1 MTGKQFER
9 TRRLLG
15 DENTRILGSKTIA
28 IAGIGAVGGYALEAL
43 ARIGIGHFILVDFD
57 RVSESNINRQI
68 LALHSTIGELKTDAA
83 ECRVMDINPECTIE
97 KYPVVISSD
106 NLGIFS
112 SADVILD
119 CIDSLGAK
127 IELLSYAYEHG
138 IPAVSSMGA
147 ALRRSV
153 MHIHIADIMD
163 TYGCPL
169 AKEVRKGLRKR
180 GIGKGIQCVFSSEE
194 VRRCV
199 FSSEEVRFTYRDPDT
214 DSEAENMPG
223 TERKRPVL
231 GSLPTVTA
239 VFGEY
244 MAELALKNLLPA
256 GTMDSREVR

>member
-83 ECRVMDINPECTIE
+83 ERRVMDINPECIID
-97 KYPVVISSD
+97 KHPVVISSD
-106 NLGIFS
+106 NLSIFS
-112 SADVILD
+112 SADIILD

-153 MHIHIADIMD
+153 THIHIADIMD

-169 AKEVRKGLRKR
+169 AKEVRKGLRKK
-180 GIGKGIQCVFSSEE
+180 GMSKGI
-194 VRRCV
+194 RCV

-244 MAELALKNLLPA
+244 MAELALKTLLPA
-256 GTMDSREVR
+256 GTMDSRDVR

>member
-68 LALHSTIGELKTDAA
+68 LALHSTIGEFKTDAA
-83 ECRVMDINPECTIE
+83 ERRVMDINPECTID
-97 KYPVVISSD
+97 KHPVVISSD

-153 MHIHIADIMD
+153 THIHIADIMD

-194 VRRCV
+194 VR
-199 FSSEEVRFTYRDPDT
+199 FTYRDPDT

-223 TERKRPVL
+223 TKRKRPVL

-256 GTMDSREVR
+256 GTMDSRDVR

>member
-106 NLGIFS
+106 NLSIFS
-112 SADVILD
+112 SADIILD

-153 MHIHIADIMD
+153 THIHIADIMD

-169 AKEVRKGLRKR
+169 AKEVRKGLRKK
-180 GIGKGIQCVFSSEE
+180 GIGKGIQ
-194 VRRCV
+194 CV

>member
-68 LALHSTIGELKTDAA
+68 LALHSTICELKTDAA
-83 ECRVMDINPECTIE
+83 ERRVMDINPECTIE

-112 SADVILD
+112 SADIILD

-153 MHIHIADIMD
+153 THIHIADIMD

-169 AKEVRKGLRKR
+169 AKEVRKGLRK
-180 GIGKGIQCVFSSEE
+180 KGISKGI
-194 VRRCV
+194 RCV

-244 MAELALKNLLPA
+244 MAELALKELLPA
-256 GTMDSREVR
+256 GAMDSRDVR

>member
-83 ECRVMDINPECTIE
+83 ERRVMDINPECIID
-97 KYPVVISSD
+97 KHPVVISSD

-112 SADVILD
+112 SADIILD

-127 IELLSYAYEHG
+127 IELLSYAYEQG

-169 AKEVRKGLRKR
+169 AKEVRKGLRKK
-180 GIGKGIQCVFSSEE
+180 GIGKGIQ
-194 VRRCV
+194 CV

-256 GTMDSREVR
+256 GTMDSRDVR

>member
-83 ECRVMDINPECTIE
+83 ECRVMDINPECTLE

-106 NLGIFS
+106 NLSIFS
-112 SADVILD
+112 SADIILD

-153 MHIHIADIMD
+153 THIHIADIMD

-180 GIGKGIQCVFSSEE
+180 GIGKGIQ
-194 VRRCV
+194 CV

-244 MAELALKNLLPA
+244 MAELALKELLPA
-256 GTMDSREVR
+256 GAMDSREVR

>member
-1 MTGKQFER
+1 MKGKQFER

-83 ECRVMDINPECTIE
+83 ECRVMDINPECTLE

-106 NLGIFS
+106 NLSIFS
-112 SADVILD
+112 SADIILD

-153 MHIHIADIMD
+153 THIHIADIMD

-169 AKEVRKGLRKR
+169 AKEVRKGLRK
-180 GIGKGIQCVFSSEE
+180 KGISKGI
-194 VRRCV
+194 RCV

>member
-43 ARIGIGHFILVDFD
+43 VRIGIGHFILVDFD

-83 ECRVMDINPECTIE
+83 ECRVMDINPECTLE

-106 NLGIFS
+106 NLSIFS
-112 SADVILD
+112 SADIILD
-119 CIDSLGAK
+119 CIASLGAK

-153 MHIHIADIMD
+153 THIHIADIMD

-169 AKEVRKGLRKR
+169 AKEVRKGLRKK
-180 GIGKGIQCVFSSEE
+180 GMSKGI
-194 VRRCV
+194 RCV

-244 MAELALKNLLPA
+244 MAELALKTLLPA
-256 GTMDSREVR
+256 GTMDSRDVR

>member
-106 NLGIFS
+106 NLSIFS
-112 SADVILD
+112 SADIILD

-127 IELLSYAYEHG
+127 IELLSYAYEQG

-153 MHIHIADIMD
+153 THIHIADIMD

-169 AKEVRKGLRKR
+169 AKEVRKGLRKK
-180 GIGKGIQCVFSSEE
+180 GIGKGIQ
-194 VRRCV
+194 CV

>member
-112 SADVILD
+112 SADIILD

-153 MHIHIADIMD
+153 THIHIADIMD

-169 AKEVRKGLRKR
+169 AKEVRKGLRKK
-180 GIGKGIQCVFSSEE
+180 GMSKGI
-194 VRRCV
+194 RCV
-199 FSSEEVRFTYRDPDT
+199 FSSEEVRFTYRDPEM

-244 MAELALKNLLPA
+244 MAELALKELLPA
-256 GTMDSREVR
+256 GAMDSRDVR

>member
-28 IAGIGAVGGYALEAL
+28 IAGLGAVGGYALEAL

-68 LALHSTIGELKTDAA
+68 LALHSTIDELKTDAA
-83 ECRVMDINPECTIE
+83 ERRVMDINPECIID
-97 KYPVVISSD
+97 KHPVVISSD

-112 SADVILD
+112 SADIILD

-127 IELLSYAYEHG
+127 IELLSYAYEQG

-169 AKEVRKGLRKR
+169 AKEVRKGLRKK
-180 GIGKGIQCVFSSEE
+180 GIGKGIQ
-194 VRRCV
+194 CV

>member
-43 ARIGIGHFILVDFD
+43 ARIGIGQFILVDYY

-106 NLGIFS
+106 NLSIFS
-112 SADVILD
+112 SADIILD

-153 MHIHIADIMD
+153 THIHIADIMD

-169 AKEVRKGLRKR
+169 AKEVRKGLRKK
-180 GIGKGIQCVFSSEE
+180 GIGKGIQ
-194 VRRCV
+194 CV

>member
-83 ECRVMDINPECTIE
+83 ERRVMDINPECIID
-97 KYPVVISSD
+97 KHPVVISSD

-112 SADVILD
+112 SADIILD

-153 MHIHIADIMD
+153 THIHIADIMD

-169 AKEVRKGLRKR
+169 AKEVRKGLRK
-180 GIGKGIQCVFSSEE
+180 KGISKGI
-194 VRRCV
+194 RCV

-244 MAELALKNLLPA
+244 MAELALKTLLPA

>member
-83 ECRVMDINPECTIE
+83 ERRVMDINPECIIE
-97 KYPVVISSD
+97 KHPVVISSD
-106 NLGIFS
+106 NLSIFS
-112 SADVILD
+112 SADIILD

-153 MHIHIADIMD
+153 THIHIADIMD

-169 AKEVRKGLRKR
+169 AKEVRKGLRKK
-180 GIGKGIQCVFSSEE
+180 GIGKGIQ
-194 VRRCV
+194 CV

-244 MAELALKNLLPA
+244 MAELALKELLPA
-256 GTMDSREVR
+256 GAMDSRDVR

>member
-43 ARIGIGHFILVDFD
+43 ARIGMGHFILVDFD

-83 ECRVMDINPECTIE
+83 ECRVMDINPECTLE

-106 NLGIFS
+106 NLSIFS
-112 SADVILD
+112 SADIILD

-153 MHIHIADIMD
+153 THIHIADIMD

-180 GIGKGIQCVFSSEE
+180 GIGKGIQ
-194 VRRCV
+194 CV

-244 MAELALKNLLPA
+244 MAELALKELLPA
-256 GTMDSREVR
+256 GAMDSREVR

>member
-112 SADVILD
+112 SADIILD

-153 MHIHIADIMD
+153 THIHIADIMD

-169 AKEVRKGLRKR
+169 AKEVRKGLRK
-180 GIGKGIQCVFSSEE
+180 KGISKGI
-194 VRRCV
+194 RCV

-244 MAELALKNLLPA
+244 MAELALKTLLPA

>member
-57 RVSESNINRQI
+57 RLSESNINRQI

-112 SADVILD
+112 SADIILD

-153 MHIHIADIMD
+153 THIHIADIMD

-169 AKEVRKGLRKR
+169 AKEVRKGLRKK
-180 GIGKGIQCVFSSEE
+180 GMSKGI
-194 VRRCV
+194 RCV

-244 MAELALKNLLPA
+244 MAELALKELLPA
-256 GTMDSREVR
+256 GAMDSRDVR

>member
-68 LALHSTIGELKTDAA
+68 LALHSTIGEFKTDAA
-83 ECRVMDINPECTIE
+83 ERRVMDINPECTID
-97 KYPVVISSD
+97 KHPVVICSD

-169 AKEVRKGLRKR
+169 AKEVRKGLRK
-180 GIGKGIQCVFSSEE
+180 KGISKGI
-194 VRRCV
+194 RCV

-244 MAELALKNLLPA
+244 MAELALKTLLPA

>member
-83 ECRVMDINPECTIE
+83 ERRVMDINPECIID
-97 KYPVVISSD
+97 KHPVVISSD

-112 SADVILD
+112 SADIILD

-127 IELLSYAYEHG
+127 IELLSYAYEQG

-169 AKEVRKGLRKR
+169 AKEVRKGLRKK
-180 GIGKGIQCVFSSEE
+180 GIGKGIQ
-194 VRRCV
+194 CV

>member
-112 SADVILD
+112 SADIILD

-169 AKEVRKGLRKR
+169 AKEVRKGLRK
-180 GIGKGIQCVFSSEE
+180 KGISKGI
-194 VRRCV
+194 RCV

-244 MAELALKNLLPA
+244 MAELALKTLLPA

>member
-83 ECRVMDINPECTIE
+83 ECRVMDINPECTLE

-106 NLGIFS
+106 NLSIFS
-112 SADVILD
+112 SADIILD

-153 MHIHIADIMD
+153 THIHIADIMD

-169 AKEVRKGLRKR
+169 AKEVRKGLRK
-180 GIGKGIQCVFSSEE
+180 KGISKGI
-194 VRRCV
+194 RCV

>member
-106 NLGIFS
+106 NLSIFS
-112 SADVILD
+112 SADIILD

-138 IPAVSSMGA
+138 IPVVSSMGA

-153 MHIHIADIMD
+153 THIHIADIMD

-169 AKEVRKGLRKR
+169 AKEVRKGLRKK
-180 GIGKGIQCVFSSEE
+180 GMSKGI
-194 VRRCV
+194 RCV
-199 FSSEEVRFTYRDPDT
+199 FSSEEVRFTYRDPET

-244 MAELALKNLLPA
+244 MAELALKELLPA
-256 GTMDSREVR
+256 GAMDSRDVR

>member
-15 DENTRILGSKTIA
+15 DENTELLGSKTIT

-83 ECRVMDINPECTIE
+83 ERRVMDINPECIID
-97 KYPVVISSD
+97 KHPVVISSD
-106 NLGIFS
+106 NLGIYS
-112 SADVILD
+112 SADLILD

-127 IELLSYAYEHG
+127 IELLSYAYEQG

-169 AKEVRKGLRKR
+169 AKEVRKGLRKK
-180 GIGKGIQCVFSSEE
+180 GIGKGIQ
-194 VRRCV
+194 CV

>member
-106 NLGIFS
+106 NLSIFS
-112 SADVILD
+112 SADIILD

-153 MHIHIADIMD
+153 THIHIADIMD

-169 AKEVRKGLRKR
+169 AKEVRKGLRKK
-180 GIGKGIQCVFSSEE
+180 GMSKGI
-194 VRRCV
+194 RCV

-244 MAELALKNLLPA
+244 MAELALKELLPA
-256 GTMDSREVR
+256 DAMDSRDVR

>member
-1 MTGKQFER
+1 MSGRQFER

-15 DENTRILGSKTIA
+15 DENLKNLEGKTVA
-28 IAGIGAVGGYALEAL
+28 VAGIGAVGGYALEAL
-43 ARIGIGHFILVDFD
+43 VRTGVGHFIIADHD

-68 LALHSTIGELKTDAA
+68 LALHSTIGEFKTEAA
-83 ECRVMDINPECTIE
+83 ERRIRDINPDCTVTAF
-97 KYPVVISSD
+97 PVVISEE
-106 NLGIFS
+106 NLDIFS
-112 SADVILD
+112 EADIILD

-127 IELLSYAYEHG
+127 ISLLEYAYRNG

-153 MHIHIADIMD
+153 MHVHAADIMD

-169 AKEVRKGLRKR
+169 AREVRKGLRKR
-180 GIGKGIQCVFSSEE
+180 GIERGIPCVFSSEE
-194 VRRCV
+194 I
-199 FSSEEVRFTYRDPDT
+199 RFTYIPPET
-214 DSEAENMPG
+214 DSEAENIPG

-244 MAELALKNLLPA
+244 MAELALKALLPQDVM
-256 GTMDSREVR
+256 TTKNVR

>member
-112 SADVILD
+112 SADIILD

-153 MHIHIADIMD
+153 THIHIADIMD

-169 AKEVRKGLRKR
+169 AKEVRKGLRK
-180 GIGKGIQCVFSSEE
+180 KGISKGI
-194 VRRCV
+194 RCV

-244 MAELALKNLLPA
+244 MAELALKELLPA
-256 GTMDSREVR
+256 GAMDSRDVR

>member
-83 ECRVMDINPECTIE
+83 ERRVMDINPECIID
-97 KYPVVISSD
+97 KHPVVISSD

-112 SADVILD
+112 SADIILD

-153 MHIHIADIMD
+153 THIHIADIMD

-169 AKEVRKGLRKR
+169 AKEVRKGLRKK
-180 GIGKGIQCVFSSEE
+180 GIGKGIQ
-194 VRRCV
+194 CV

-244 MAELALKNLLPA
+244 MAELALKELLPA
-256 GTMDSREVR
+256 GAMDSRDVR

>member
-106 NLGIFS
+106 NLSIFS
-112 SADVILD
+112 SADIILD

-153 MHIHIADIMD
+153 THIHIADIMD

-169 AKEVRKGLRKR
+169 AKEVRKGLRKK
-180 GIGKGIQCVFSSEE
+180 GMSKGI
-194 VRRCV
+194 RCV

>member
-106 NLGIFS
+106 YLSIFS
-112 SADVILD
+112 SADIILD

-153 MHIHIADIMD
+153 THIHIADIMD

-169 AKEVRKGLRKR
+169 AKEVRKGLRK
-180 GIGKGIQCVFSSEE
+180 KGISKGI
-194 VRRCV
+194 RCV

-244 MAELALKNLLPA
+244 MAELALKTLLPA